1 LLRRGQSRA
10 GKPPRLVILRH
21 HRHKELEAVL
31 CLRPAAN
38 WSKEL
43 LHQLEDGDDMP
54 PLLRLLLCWR
64 KVLGEEQDRRR
75 QYTLGRLIKVRVLP
89 IDAFVA

>member
-1 LLRRGQSRA
+1 M
-10 GKPPRLVILRH
+10 ILRH

-54 PLLRLLLCWR
+54 PLLRLFLCWR